1 MKKSF
6 KTKKLEAPDEVP
18 NKLDYSTVPKVI
30 EEAVKQMPYE
40 IEKDV
45 NLSWDGKQF
54 MIRIPLDVSNEMG
67 ITKENKGEFKVRFK
81 LVKGR
86 PNTNE
91 NTKVTMELIR

>member
-1 MKKSF
+1 MKKSD
-6 KTKKLEAPDEVP
+6 KMKIIEEHDEIP
-18 NKLDYSTVPKVI
+18 KKLDYSNVPKAI
-30 EEAVKQMPYE
+30 EDAIKQKSYE

-54 MIRIPLDVSNEMG
+54 MIRIPLDVSNEVG
-67 ITKENKGEFKVRFK
+67 ITKENRGEFKVKFK

-91 NTKVTMELIR
+91 VTKVTMELMK

>member
-1 MKKSF
+1 MKKSI
-6 KTKKLEAPDEVP
+6 KNEKLEDHDEVP
-18 NKLDYSTVPKVI
+18 IKLDYSIVPKAI
-30 EEAVKQMPYE
+30 EEAVKNKPYE

-54 MIRIPLDVSNEMG
+54 MIRVPLEVSNEMG

-86 PNTNE
+86 PSSNE
-91 NTKVTMELIR
+91 VTKVTMELMR

>member
-1 MKKSF
+1 MKKSS
-6 KTKKLEAPDEVP
+6 KTKKPENHDEIP

-30 EEAVKQMPYE
+30 EEAIKHKPYE

-54 MIRIPLDVSNEMG
+54 MIRIPLEVSHEMG

-81 LVKGR
+81 LVKGL
-86 PNTNE
+86 PNSSE
-91 NTKVTMELIR
+91 STKVTMELIK